1 MVRDLIEVRH
11 RALKLTPIGAKQL
24 DQLFYMSWPSN
35 SLRGSERVKRCLH
48 HEPRH
53 RHATKASSLLNE
65 GALRRRQRHKQ
76 SRPLNPSYRSPRPAS
91 RPRMRHRIITHLTRP
106 SSHVCH
112 ASAAILRTTPP
123 VCHATPYASRQK
135 LNTDIGI
142 IQLAT
147 RISGSGIQR
156 RPSMTAQG
164 HNLNVR
170 PRKLSP
176 VSSFRADRECG
187 SSGPSTLTLHA
198 LSDRSLRAFRAASWA
213 LLTRSLS
220 SHRASEQTKR
230 WEITLPRCAHVVLV
244 WFGWGRAPN
253 GGGTVAASSRSFARP
268 AGASLR
274 PFSPCA
280 RTPVRH

>member
-1 MVRDLIEVRH
+1 MVRDLVQVRH

-24 DQLFYMSWPSN
+24 NQLFHMRHPSD
-35 SLRGSERVKRCLH
+35 LFRGSDRVKRCLH
-48 HEPRH
+48 HKPRH

-65 GALRRRQRHKQ
+65 SALRRRQRNKQ
-76 SRPLNPSYRSPRPAS
+76 PRPLNPTNRPPRPAS
-91 RPRMRHRIITHLTRP
+91 RPRMRHYCTTHPTRP

-112 ASAAILRTTPP
+112 ASAAIHRTTPP

-147 RISGSGIQR
+147 RIPLRGTQR
-156 RPSMTAQG
+156 RPRMTAQG
-164 HNLNVR
+164 HNRDVR

-198 LSDRSLRAFRAASWA
+198 LSGRSLRALPT
-213 LLTRSLS
+213 LLLP
-220 SHRASEQTKR
+220 SHRASEQTRR
-230 WEITLPRCAHVVLV
+230 WETT
-244 WFGWGRAPN
+244 RA
-253 GGGTVAASSRSFARP
+253 
-268 AGASLR
+268 
-274 PFSPCA
+274 
-280 RTPVRH
+280 